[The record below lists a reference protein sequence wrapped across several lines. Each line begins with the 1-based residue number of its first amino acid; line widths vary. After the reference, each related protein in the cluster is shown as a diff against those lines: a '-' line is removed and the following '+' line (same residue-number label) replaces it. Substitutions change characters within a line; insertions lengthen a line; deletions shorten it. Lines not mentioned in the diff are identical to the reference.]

1 MMTALENSTR
11 LYEACLVSTVEEA
24 QFTSIKCIR
33 IYPKNYDPIDVSNFD
48 FGEYIRSNNVTE
60 KINAIEELYQKD
72 KAVIEGTVI
81 TASSERTGNRFVDE
95 KSLKEN
101 WMAKLSESFPE
112 EMQGKVINPDSSLT
126 FKIVDI
132 SPRGLV
138 EIEFSEPVFLLKE
151 MMSGTESILS

>member
-11 LYEACLVSTVEEA
+11 LYEACLVSTVEAA

-33 IYPKNYDPIDVSNFD
+33 IYPQNYDPIDVSNFD
-48 FGEYIRSNNVTE
+48 FGEYTRSNNKTE
-60 KINAIEELYQKD
+60 KTNAIEELYQKD

-101 WMAKLSESFPE
+101 WMAELTESFPE
-112 EMQGKVINPDSSLT
+112 QMQGKLINPESSMA
-126 FKIVDI
+126 FKIINI